1 MPSIEIDLK
10 KIFHNVIALKKLLD
24 SKKISIIG
32 ITKGVLGDP
41 EIANTMIRAGILYLG
56 DSRIENI
63 IKMRKANIPAK
74 FVLIRNPT
82 IKEIPLVVS
91 YTEISLNS
99 ELDVIQ
105 KLSDEAIRQNKIHG
119 IILMVEMGDL
129 REGIMP
135 EDLTGLIK
143 NIIKLEGITIR
154 GIGTNMKCF
163 GGVIPDEE
171 KMKQFSNIA
180 ENIQKSMN
188 LNFEFVSAGNSAN
201 LDWVASTNEV
211 GAINNLRLG
220 TAIILGAGGILEE
233 PISGLYQDAFTL
245 MAEIVELKKKPF
257 YPEGKITTNAFGEI
271 SVFEKNPQ
279 WRDVKGSRNQALLN
293 IGRQD
298 IQETGLLPK
307 DVNLEILGATSD
319 YLVVDLK
326 SNERFKIGEK
336 IQFNL
341 NYEALL
347 RAMTSPYV
355 IKIYI

>member
-1 MPSIEIDLK
+1 LK
-10 KIFHNVIALKKLLD
+10 QLLS

-41 EIANTMIRAGILYLG
+41 EIANTMVKAGILFLG

-63 IKMRKANIPAK
+63 IKMRNANISAK
-74 FVLIRNPT
+74 FILIRNPT
-82 IKEIPLVVS
+82 LKEIPLIVS
-91 YTEISLNS
+91 HTEISLNS
-99 ELDVIQ
+99 ELEVIQ
-105 KLSDEAIRQNKIHG
+105 KLSDEAIRQNKVHG

-129 REGIMP
+129 REGIIP
-135 EDLTGLIK
+135 EDLTGLIN
-143 NIIKLEGITIR
+143 NIIKLDSIKIR
-154 GIGTNMKCF
+154 GIGTNLKCF

-171 KMKQFSNIA
+171 KMTQFSKIA
-180 ENIQKSMN
+180 ENIQKSMK

-201 LDWVASTNEV
+201 LDWVNSTNKV
-211 GAINNLRLG
+211 GAVNNLRLG

-233 PISGLYQDAFTL
+233 PILGLYQDAFTL
-245 MAEIVELKKKPF
+245 IAEIVELKKKPF
-257 YPEGKITTNAFGEI
+257 YPNGKITTNAFGEI
-271 SVFEKNPQ
+271 SVFGKNPQ
-279 WRDVKGSRNQALLN
+279 WREFKGSRNQALLN

-298 IQETGLLPK
+298 IQETGLSPK

-326 SNERFKIGEK
+326 SNESFKIGEK

-355 IKIYI
+355 SKVYI